1 MCKNPTIPRGT
12 DSTNVLQDG
21 PLHAQPSRPVL
32 PHSRRPGN
40 DFVRDQLG
48 HGNITDLTRTEAL
61 GAVAAHPGSV
71 LLEGAAVTAEDQTR
85 FHLTTELAVTK
96 QSLASFVEQEIKISL
111 AGQLSLSTTIWNTFG
126 DADAGTRGSNSGEP
140 SATSCSTCRY

>member
-1 MCKNPTIPRGT
+1 VPARGR
-12 DSTNVLQDG
+12 
-21 PLHAQPSRPVL
+21 H
-32 PHSRRPGN
+32 HCRRHWRSG
-40 DFVRDQLG
+40 DFRR
-48 HGNITDLTRTEAL
+48 LTRSTQQANHHRGPQRRGSWGGRSVIFACEVCSTL
-61 GAVAAHPGSV
+61 NTTGLRCLPRKSPAVR
-71 LLEGAAVTAEDQTR
+71 AAVTAEDQTR

>member
-21 PLHAQPSRPVL
+21 PLHAQPAHPVL
-32 PHSRRPGN
+32 SHSRRPGN

-85 FHLTTELAVTK
+85 FHLTTELVVRNSPWPALLNK
-96 QSLASFVEQEIKISL
+96 KIKMSLV
-111 AGQLSLSTTIWNTFG
+111 GQLSLSTTIWSTFWECG
-126 DADAGTRGSNSGEP
+126 RQHS
-140 SATSCSTCRY
+140 